1 MYDALG
7 LLVDFFNANDKGLSM
22 ADLHTKE
29 YKVIYVCMYVIIST
43 MERKFKQHEQPPFT
57 STH

>member
-29 YKVIYVCMYVIIST
+29 YKVIYLCMYVIIST
-43 MERKFKQHEQPPFT
+43 MERKFKR
-57 STH
+57 